1 MTFNYVLH
9 LLGAKSLTALSEDL
23 KDPIYEGVDE
33 NGISRLYYAMRD
45 HLHNG
50 EVTTD
55 DLLEYDHHIVK
66 LTNEINEKRRDKIVW
81 KYFQYLS
88 LLFTEIYLDRYFRNK
103 QALVADLNNFL
114 FSNFLQREGVW
125 EGVPDF
131 TEEDLDNDKKEEK
144 FQKQN
149 TVVNQNIERKNSI
162 SSSDSDSSPQDN
174 SDDEKKE
181 EITRKYRNKNINKKL
196 KTSIASD
203 TSIENLMVKEN
214 LSIKVTTLVSSLIC
228 VATIGINIIWSLMHD
243 KLTLTFSYGK
253 DNNDQRLEEILMNY
267 TMIYILLSVII
278 VFNVGLF
285 ICILIGNDHMLT
297 KLIYTDLNWYFILTQ
312 LALGFQFLITII
324 WKIDLWTINVCL
336 SVSMLAILILSFYF
350 SEIKQK
356 KNMSIPTFIFI
367 YIYISVLFSFIAYLI
382 LFNISCILMENI
394 GGENGK
400 QNSSNTL
407 KIVIKIGINAIQT
420 ILSFVLLT
428 YYKDVF
434 FSFTSG
440 YIESAVFVHINT
452 KFEGENIVLLVLVCA
467 IALGIILTILR
478 YRKKTFGYEDII
490 LL

>member
-1 MTFNYVLH
+1 MSQEELE
-9 LLGAKSLTALSEDL
+9 AQAQDL
-23 KDPIYEGVDE
+23 
-33 NGISRLYYAMRD
+33 
-45 HLHNG
+45 
-50 EVTTD
+50 
-55 DLLEYDHHIVK
+55 
-66 LTNEINEKRRDKIVW
+66 IN
-81 KYFQYLS
+81 
-88 LLFTEIYLDRYFRNK
+88 
-103 QALVADLNNFL
+103 QALEEIKEKEEKISKKPSKNVI
-114 FSNFLQREGVW
+114 
-125 EGVPDF
+125 
-131 TEEDLDNDKKEEK
+131 TEEDLENDNNEEK
-144 FQKQN
+144 IQKQN
-149 TVVNQNIERKNSI
+149 IVVNQNLERKNSI

-174 SDDEKKE
+174 SDEEKKE
-181 EITRKYRNKNINKKL
+181 EATRKYKNKNINKKL
-196 KTSIASD
+196 KTSMASD

-214 LSIKVTTLVSSLIC
+214 LSIKVATLVSCIIC
-228 VATIGINIIWSLMHD
+228 VAAIGVNIIDSLI
-243 KLTLTFSYGK
+243 KGRLTLTFSYVKDKDGK
-253 DNNDQRLEEILMNY
+253 GLDEILMNY

-285 ICILIGNDHMLT
+285 ICILLGNDHMLT

-312 LALGFQFLITII
+312 IALGFQFLITIV

-336 SVSMLAILILSFYF
+336 SVSMLTILILSFYF

-367 YIYISVLFSFIAYLI
+367 YIYISILFSFIAYLI

-394 GGENGK
+394 GGDKEDTN
-400 QNSSNTL
+400 NTL

-452 KFEGENIVLLVLVCA
+452 RFEKENIVLLVLVCA

>member
-1 MTFNYVLH
+1 MSQEELE
-9 LLGAKSLTALSEDL
+9 AQAQDL
-23 KDPIYEGVDE
+23 
-33 NGISRLYYAMRD
+33 
-45 HLHNG
+45 
-50 EVTTD
+50 
-55 DLLEYDHHIVK
+55 
-66 LTNEINEKRRDKIVW
+66 IN
-81 KYFQYLS
+81 
-88 LLFTEIYLDRYFRNK
+88 
-103 QALVADLNNFL
+103 QALEEIKEKEEKINKKPSKNII
-114 FSNFLQREGVW
+114 
-125 EGVPDF
+125 

-174 SDDEKKE
+174 SDEEKKE

-228 VATIGINIIWSLMHD
+228 VATIGINIIWSLMND

-336 SVSMLAILILSFYF
+336 TAH
-350 SEIKQK
+350 Q
-356 KNMSIPTFIFI
+356 
-367 YIYISVLFSFIAYLI
+367 
-382 LFNISCILMENI
+382 
-394 GGENGK
+394 
-400 QNSSNTL
+400 
-407 KIVIKIGINAIQT
+407 
-420 ILSFVLLT
+420 
-428 YYKDVF
+428 
-434 FSFTSG
+434 
-440 YIESAVFVHINT
+440 
-452 KFEGENIVLLVLVCA
+452 
-467 IALGIILTILR
+467 
-478 YRKKTFGYEDII
+478 
-490 LL
+490 

>member
-1 MTFNYVLH
+1 MTQEELE
-9 LLGAKSLTALSEDL
+9 AQAQDL
-23 KDPIYEGVDE
+23 
-33 NGISRLYYAMRD
+33 
-45 HLHNG
+45 
-50 EVTTD
+50 
-55 DLLEYDHHIVK
+55 
-66 LTNEINEKRRDKIVW
+66 IN
-81 KYFQYLS
+81 
-88 LLFTEIYLDRYFRNK
+88 
-103 QALVADLNNFL
+103 QALEEIKEKEEKISKKPSKNLI
-114 FSNFLQREGVW
+114 
-125 EGVPDF
+125 
-131 TEEDLDNDKKEEK
+131 TEEDIENDNNEEK
-144 FQKQN
+144 IQQQN
-149 TVVNQNIERKNSI
+149 TVVNQNLERKNSI

-174 SDDEKKE
+174 SDEEKKE
-181 EITRKYRNKNINKKL
+181 ETTRKYKGKNINKKL
-196 KTSIASD
+196 KTSMASD

-214 LSIKVTTLVSSLIC
+214 LSIKVVTLISCIIC
-228 VATIGINIIWSLMHD
+228 IVTIGINIVWSLINSR
-243 KLTLTFSYGK
+243 LTLTFSYVK
-253 DNNDQRLEEILMNY
+253 DNKKGLDEILMNY

-285 ICILIGNDHMLT
+285 ICILLGNDHMLT

-324 WKIDLWTINVCL
+324 WSIDLWTINVCL

-367 YIYISVLFSFIAYLI
+367 YIYISILFSFIAYLI

-394 GGENGK
+394 GGDNGNENT
-400 QNSSNTL
+400 NNTL

-452 KFEGENIVLLVLVCA
+452 RFEKENIVLLVLVCA

>member
-1 MTFNYVLH
+1 MSQEELE
-9 LLGAKSLTALSEDL
+9 AQAQDL
-23 KDPIYEGVDE
+23 
-33 NGISRLYYAMRD
+33 
-45 HLHNG
+45 
-50 EVTTD
+50 
-55 DLLEYDHHIVK
+55 
-66 LTNEINEKRRDKIVW
+66 IN
-81 KYFQYLS
+81 
-88 LLFTEIYLDRYFRNK
+88 
-103 QALVADLNNFL
+103 QALEEIKEKEEKISKKPSKNLI
-114 FSNFLQREGVW
+114 
-125 EGVPDF
+125 
-131 TEEDLDNDKKEEK
+131 TEEDIENDNNEEK
-144 FQKQN
+144 IQKQN
-149 TVVNQNIERKNSI
+149 TVVNQNLERKNSI

-174 SDDEKKE
+174 SDEEKKE
-181 EITRKYRNKNINKKL
+181 ETTRKYKGKNINKKL
-196 KTSIASD
+196 KTSMASD

-214 LSIKVTTLVSSLIC
+214 LSIKVATLISCIIC
-228 VATIGINIIWSLMHD
+228 IVTIGINIVWSLINSR
-243 KLTLTFSYGK
+243 LTLTFSYVK
-253 DNNDQRLEEILMNY
+253 DNKKKGLDEILMNY

-285 ICILIGNDHMLT
+285 ICILLGNDHMLT

-324 WKIDLWTINVCL
+324 WSIDLWTINVCL

-394 GGENGK
+394 GGDNGNENT
-400 QNSSNTL
+400 NNTL

-452 KFEGENIVLLVLVCA
+452 RFEKENIVLLVLVCA

>member
-1 MTFNYVLH
+1 MSQEELD
-9 LLGAKSLTALSEDL
+9 AKAQEL
-23 KDPIYEGVDE
+23 
-33 NGISRLYYAMRD
+33 
-45 HLHNG
+45 
-50 EVTTD
+50 
-55 DLLEYDHHIVK
+55 
-66 LTNEINEKRRDKIVW
+66 INQAIE
-81 KYFQYLS
+81 
-88 LLFTEIYLDRYFRNK
+88 ENK
-103 QALVADLNNFL
+103 Q
-114 FSNFLQREGVW
+114 
-125 EGVPDF
+125 
-131 TEEDLDNDKKEEK
+131 KEEK
-144 FQKQN
+144 IITKKPTLDTITNKNTENDLDDDDSPEKKPSKQN
-149 TVVNQNIERKNSI
+149 IVVNQNIRRSDSI

-174 SDDEKKE
+174 SDDEKNE
-181 EITRKYRNKNINKKL
+181 EPKSDKKKKINKKM
-196 KTSIASD
+196 KTSM
-203 TSIENLMVKEN
+203 TSNDSNLENLMVRED
-214 LSIKVTTLVSSLIC
+214 LYIKYATLISCIFCITTIS
-228 VATIGINIIWSLMHD
+228 INIIWSLMTER
-243 KLTLTFSYGK
+243 LTLTFSYK
-253 DNNDQRLEEILMNY
+253 RENDNVESILMNH
-267 TMIYILLSVII
+267 TMVYIYLITII
-278 VFNVGLF
+278 IFNFGLF
-285 ICILIGNDHMLT
+285 IFVLLGTDHMLT
-297 KLIYTDLNWYFILTQ
+297 KLIYIDLNWYFVLTQ
-312 LALGFQFLITII
+312 LSLGFQFLITLI
-324 WKIDLWTINVCL
+324 WIIDLWTINVCL

>member
-1 MTFNYVLH
+1 MTQEELE
-9 LLGAKSLTALSEDL
+9 AQAQDL
-23 KDPIYEGVDE
+23 
-33 NGISRLYYAMRD
+33 
-45 HLHNG
+45 
-50 EVTTD
+50 
-55 DLLEYDHHIVK
+55 
-66 LTNEINEKRRDKIVW
+66 IN
-81 KYFQYLS
+81 
-88 LLFTEIYLDRYFRNK
+88 
-103 QALVADLNNFL
+103 QALEEIKEKEEKISKKPSKNLI
-114 FSNFLQREGVW
+114 
-125 EGVPDF
+125 
-131 TEEDLDNDKKEEK
+131 TEEDIENDNNEEK
-144 FQKQN
+144 IQKQN
-149 TVVNQNIERKNSI
+149 TVVNQNLERKNSI

-174 SDDEKKE
+174 SDEEKKE
-181 EITRKYRNKNINKKL
+181 ETTRKYKGKNINKKL
-196 KTSIASD
+196 KTSMASD

-214 LSIKVTTLVSSLIC
+214 LSIKVATLISCIIC
-228 VATIGINIIWSLMHD
+228 IVTIGINIVWSLLNSR
-243 KLTLTFSYGK
+243 LTLTFSYVK
-253 DNNDQRLEEILMNY
+253 DNKKKGLDEILMNY

-285 ICILIGNDHMLT
+285 ICILLGNDHMLT

-324 WKIDLWTINVCL
+324 WSIDLWTINVCL

-367 YIYISVLFSFIAYLI
+367 YIYISILFSFIAYLI

-394 GGENGK
+394 GGDNGNENT
-400 QNSSNTL
+400 NNTL

-452 KFEGENIVLLVLVCA
+452 RFEKENIVLLVLVCA

>member
-1 MTFNYVLH
+1 M
-9 LLGAKSLTALSEDL
+9 SQEDI
-23 KDPIYEGVDE
+23 D
-33 NGISRLYYAMRD
+33 SQAQ
-45 HLHNG
+45 
-50 EVTTD
+50 
-55 DLLEYDHHIVK
+55 DL
-66 LTNEINEKRRDKIVW
+66 IN
-81 KYFQYLS
+81 
-88 LLFTEIYLDRYFRNK
+88 
-103 QALVADLNNFL
+103 QALEEIKEKEEKINKKPSKNII
-114 FSNFLQREGVW
+114 
-125 EGVPDF
+125 

-174 SDDEKKE
+174 SDEEKKE

-196 KTSIASD
+196 KTSMASD

-228 VATIGINIIWSLMHD
+228 VATIGINIIWSLMND

-367 YIYISVLFSFIAYLI
+367 YIYISVLFSY
-382 LFNISCILMENI
+382 
-394 GGENGK
+394 GK
-400 QNSSNTL
+400 YRRRKWQTKL
-407 KIVIKIGINAIQT
+407 K
-420 ILSFVLLT
+420 
-428 YYKDVF
+428 
-434 FSFTSG
+434 
-440 YIESAVFVHINT
+440 
-452 KFEGENIVLLVLVCA
+452 
-467 IALGIILTILR
+467 
-478 YRKKTFGYEDII
+478 
-490 LL
+490 

>member
-1 MTFNYVLH
+1 
-9 LLGAKSLTALSEDL
+9 
-23 KDPIYEGVDE
+23 
-33 NGISRLYYAMRD
+33 
-45 HLHNG
+45 
-50 EVTTD
+50 
-55 DLLEYDHHIVK
+55 
-66 LTNEINEKRRDKIVW
+66 
-81 KYFQYLS
+81 
-88 LLFTEIYLDRYFRNK
+88 
-103 QALVADLNNFL
+103 
-114 FSNFLQREGVW
+114 
-125 EGVPDF
+125 
-131 TEEDLDNDKKEEK
+131 
-144 FQKQN
+144 
-149 TVVNQNIERKNSI
+149 
-162 SSSDSDSSPQDN
+162 
-174 SDDEKKE
+174 
-181 EITRKYRNKNINKKL
+181 
-196 KTSIASD
+196 
-203 TSIENLMVKEN
+203 
-214 LSIKVTTLVSSLIC
+214 
-228 VATIGINIIWSLMHD
+228 
-243 KLTLTFSYGK
+243 LTLTFSYVK
-253 DNNDQRLEEILMNY
+253 DNKKKGLDEILMNY

-285 ICILIGNDHMLT
+285 ICILLGNDHMLT

-324 WKIDLWTINVCL
+324 WSIDLWTINVCL

-367 YIYISVLFSFIAYLI
+367 YIYISILFSFIAYLI

-394 GGENGK
+394 GGDNGNENT
-400 QNSSNTL
+400 NNTL

-452 KFEGENIVLLVLVCA
+452 RFEKENIVLLVLVCA

>member
-1 MTFNYVLH
+1 MSQEELEAQAQDLIN
-9 LLGAKSLTALSEDL
+9 KALEEI
-23 KDPIYEGVDE
+23 KEKE
-33 NGISRLYYAMRD
+33 
-45 HLHNG
+45 
-50 EVTTD
+50 E
-55 DLLEYDHHIVK
+55 K
-66 LTNEINEKRRDKIVW
+66 LSKKPSKNLI
-81 KYFQYLS
+81 
-88 LLFTEIYLDRYFRNK
+88 
-103 QALVADLNNFL
+103 
-114 FSNFLQREGVW
+114 
-125 EGVPDF
+125 
-131 TEEDLDNDKKEEK
+131 TEEDLENGNGEEK
-144 FQKQN
+144 LQKQN
-149 TVVNQNIERKNSI
+149 TVVNQNLERKDSI

-174 SDDEKKE
+174 SDEEKKE

-196 KTSIASD
+196 KTSMGSD

-214 LSIKVTTLVSSLIC
+214 LYIKVSTLVSCIIC
-228 VATIGINIIWSLMHD
+228 ITTIGVNIIWSLISGG
-243 KLTLTFSYGK
+243 LTLTFSYGRNK
-253 DNNDQRLEEILMNY
+253 KGLEEILMNY

-278 VFNVGLF
+278 VFNLGLF
-285 ICILIGNDHMLT
+285 VCILLGNDHMLT

-324 WKIDLWTINVCL
+324 WSIDLWTINVCL

-394 GGENGK
+394 GGENSTEK
-400 QNSSNTL
+400 SNNTL

-452 KFEGENIVLLVLVCA
+452 KFEGEDIVLLVLVCT

>member
-1 MTFNYVLH
+1 MSQEELE
-9 LLGAKSLTALSEDL
+9 AQAQDL
-23 KDPIYEGVDE
+23 I
-33 NGISRLYYAMRD
+33 
-45 HLHNG
+45 
-50 EVTTD
+50 
-55 DLLEYDHHIVK
+55 
-66 LTNEINEKRRDKIVW
+66 
-81 KYFQYLS
+81 
-88 LLFTEIYLDRYFRNK
+88 K
-103 QALVADLNNFL
+103 QAEEEIKEKEEKLIKKPSKNFT
-114 FSNFLQREGVW
+114 
-125 EGVPDF
+125 
-131 TEEDLDNDKKEEK
+131 TEEDLENDNKEEK
-144 FQKQN
+144 LQIQN
-149 TVVNQNIERKNSI
+149 TVVNQNLERKNSI

-174 SDDEKKE
+174 SDEEKKE
-181 EITRKYRNKNINKKL
+181 ETTRKYRNKNNNKKF
-196 KTSIASD
+196 KTSMASD
-203 TSIENLMVKEN
+203 TSIENLMVKETM
-214 LSIKVTTLVSSLIC
+214 SIKIATLVSCIIC
-228 VATIGINIIWSLMHD
+228 IGTIGTNIIWSLITG
-243 KLTLTFSYGK
+243 KLTLTFSYVK
-253 DNNDQRLEEILMNY
+253 DKDSKGLDEILMNY

-285 ICILIGNDHMLT
+285 ICILLGNDHMLT

-356 KNMSIPTFIFI
+356 KNMSKPTFIFI
-367 YIYISVLFSFIAYLI
+367 YMYISVLFSFIAYLI
-382 LFNISCILMENI
+382 LFNISCILMEKI
-394 GGENGK
+394 GGDD
-400 QNSSNTL
+400 SNKNTNDTL

-452 KFEGENIVLLVLVCA
+452 KFEKENIVLLVLVCA
-467 IALGIILTILR
+467 IVLGIILTILR

>member
-1 MTFNYVLH
+1 MTQEELE
-9 LLGAKSLTALSEDL
+9 AQAQDL
-23 KDPIYEGVDE
+23 
-33 NGISRLYYAMRD
+33 
-45 HLHNG
+45 
-50 EVTTD
+50 
-55 DLLEYDHHIVK
+55 
-66 LTNEINEKRRDKIVW
+66 IN
-81 KYFQYLS
+81 
-88 LLFTEIYLDRYFRNK
+88 
-103 QALVADLNNFL
+103 QALEEIKEKEEKISKKPSKNLI
-114 FSNFLQREGVW
+114 
-125 EGVPDF
+125 
-131 TEEDLDNDKKEEK
+131 TEEDIENDNNEEK
-144 FQKQN
+144 IQKQN
-149 TVVNQNIERKNSI
+149 TVVNQNLERKNSI

-174 SDDEKKE
+174 SDEEKKE
-181 EITRKYRNKNINKKL
+181 ETTRKYKGKNINKKL
-196 KTSIASD
+196 KTSMASD

-214 LSIKVTTLVSSLIC
+214 LSIKVATLISCIIC
-228 VATIGINIIWSLMHD
+228 IVTIGINIVWSLINSR
-243 KLTLTFSYGK
+243 LTLTFSYVK
-253 DNNDQRLEEILMNY
+253 DNKKKGLDEILMNY

-285 ICILIGNDHMLT
+285 ICILLGNDHMLT

-324 WKIDLWTINVCL
+324 WSIDLWTINVCL

-367 YIYISVLFSFIAYLI
+367 YIYISILFSFIAYLI

-394 GGENGK
+394 GGDNGNENT
-400 QNSSNTL
+400 NNTL

-452 KFEGENIVLLVLVCA
+452 RFEKENIVLLVLVCA

>member
-1 MTFNYVLH
+1 MTQEELE
-9 LLGAKSLTALSEDL
+9 AQAQDL
-23 KDPIYEGVDE
+23 
-33 NGISRLYYAMRD
+33 
-45 HLHNG
+45 
-50 EVTTD
+50 
-55 DLLEYDHHIVK
+55 
-66 LTNEINEKRRDKIVW
+66 IN
-81 KYFQYLS
+81 
-88 LLFTEIYLDRYFRNK
+88 
-103 QALVADLNNFL
+103 QALEEIKEKEEKISKKPSKNLI
-114 FSNFLQREGVW
+114 
-125 EGVPDF
+125 
-131 TEEDLDNDKKEEK
+131 TEEDIENDNNEEK
-144 FQKQN
+144 IQKQN
-149 TVVNQNIERKNSI
+149 TVVNQNLERKNSI

-174 SDDEKKE
+174 SDEEKKE
-181 EITRKYRNKNINKKL
+181 ETTRKYKGKNINKKL
-196 KTSIASD
+196 KTSMASD

-214 LSIKVTTLVSSLIC
+214 LSIKVATLISCIIC
-228 VATIGINIIWSLMHD
+228 IVTIGINIVWSLINSR
-243 KLTLTFSYGK
+243 LTLTFSYVK
-253 DNNDQRLEEILMNY
+253 DNKKKGLDEILMNY

-285 ICILIGNDHMLT
+285 ICILLGNDHMLT

-324 WKIDLWTINVCL
+324 WSIDLWTINVCL

-394 GGENGK
+394 GGDNGNENT
-400 QNSSNTL
+400 NNTL

-452 KFEGENIVLLVLVCA
+452 RFEKENIVLLVLVCA

>member
-1 MTFNYVLH
+1 MSQEELE
-9 LLGAKSLTALSEDL
+9 AQAQDL
-23 KDPIYEGVDE
+23 
-33 NGISRLYYAMRD
+33 
-45 HLHNG
+45 
-50 EVTTD
+50 
-55 DLLEYDHHIVK
+55 
-66 LTNEINEKRRDKIVW
+66 IN
-81 KYFQYLS
+81 
-88 LLFTEIYLDRYFRNK
+88 
-103 QALVADLNNFL
+103 QALEEIKEKEEKINKKPSKNII
-114 FSNFLQREGVW
+114 
-125 EGVPDF
+125 

-174 SDDEKKE
+174 SDEEKKE

-196 KTSIASD
+196 KTSMASD

-228 VATIGINIIWSLMHD
+228 VATIGINIIWSLMND
-243 KLTLTFSYGK
+243 K

-400 QNSSNTL
+400 QNSSN
-407 KIVIKIGINAIQT
+407 IKFCIIN
-420 ILSFVLLT
+420 IL
-428 YYKDVF
+428 
-434 FSFTSG
+434 
-440 YIESAVFVHINT
+440 
-452 KFEGENIVLLVLVCA
+452 
-467 IALGIILTILR
+467 
-478 YRKKTFGYEDII
+478 
-490 LL
+490 

>member
-1 MTFNYVLH
+1 MSQEELE
-9 LLGAKSLTALSEDL
+9 AQAQDL
-23 KDPIYEGVDE
+23 
-33 NGISRLYYAMRD
+33 
-45 HLHNG
+45 
-50 EVTTD
+50 
-55 DLLEYDHHIVK
+55 
-66 LTNEINEKRRDKIVW
+66 IN
-81 KYFQYLS
+81 
-88 LLFTEIYLDRYFRNK
+88 
-103 QALVADLNNFL
+103 QALEEIKEKEEKISKKPSKNVI
-114 FSNFLQREGVW
+114 
-125 EGVPDF
+125 
-131 TEEDLDNDKKEEK
+131 TEEDLENDNNEEK
-144 FQKQN
+144 IQKQN
-149 TVVNQNIERKNSI
+149 IVVNQNLERKNSI

-174 SDDEKKE
+174 SDEEKKE
-181 EITRKYRNKNINKKL
+181 EATRKYRNKNINKKL
-196 KTSIASD
+196 KTSMASD

-214 LSIKVTTLVSSLIC
+214 LSIKVATLVSCIICIGSIGVNIIISLIN
-228 VATIGINIIWSLMHD
+228 GR
-243 KLTLTFSYGK
+243 LTLTFSYIKDKVGK
-253 DNNDQRLEEILMNY
+253 GLDEILMNY

-312 LALGFQFLITII
+312 LALGFQFLITIV
-324 WKIDLWTINVCL
+324 WDIDLWTINVCL
-336 SVSMLAILILSFYF
+336 SVSMLTILILSFYF

-394 GGENGK
+394 GGDKENT
-400 QNSSNTL
+400 NNTL

-452 KFEGENIVLLVLVCA
+452 KFVGENIVLLVLVCA